1 MTGCKSRLC
10 KINTQTHLAK
20 NKREKRNII
29 TVWTAVALMLLNG
42 MLQDNAEKGFRRLTK
57 SQSVGLK
64 HIGIVL
70 NVVEEK
76 KVATRS
82 FFSKLI
88 FRMLLALSR
97 K

>member
-1 MTGCKSRLC
+1 
-10 KINTQTHLAK
+10 
-20 NKREKRNII
+20 
-29 TVWTAVALMLLNG
+29 